1 MNYLKTGLAIAFT
14 TLALISADA
23 QTYTSSTDGAFGT
36 GSNWAGGTAPPLSG
50 QSFGS
55 VTVQNNM
62 STSGSY
68 TVGSFALS
76 VSAGKTFTVNGN
88 LTLSNSG
95 GTIDVYGTLI
105 VTGTLTASANTGS
118 FFVHPGGQVIIQ
130 GAATINNNGVIKI
143 GTNAAPPPYADMVF
157 ESNVTFASGGAG
169 LTVNQNGRVAVYGNV
184 TSSGGGGQVLTVN
197 NGGQMYVNG
206 NITLTGNGDQ
216 IVNNNS
222 TSPFGLYVNGTTTNT
237 GGGATTTT
245 NEGTKA
251 DMLSGDPSFYSWVA
265 SQPSSPLPVT
275 LTQFKI
281 GAQNANSIQV
291 LWATASEVN
300 FDYFELEKS
309 VNNTEFIKV
318 AQVQGHGTTK
328 VQHEYSFTDQD
339 PMIGSNFY
347 RLKAVDVDGHTE
359 TFTVIVANFIA
370 QKEISVYPNP
380 LTDGNLHINLNFET
394 GASTV
399 VTISDTFGV
408 TKASATFTE
417 SQVIFPITL
426 EPGVYVVT
434 IVNGSYK
441 EVKRLVINR

>member
-1 MNYLKTGLAIAFT
+1 MNYLKTGLAIALSAF
-14 TLALISADA
+14 AMISATA
-23 QTYTSSTDGAFGT
+23 QTFTSSADGAFST
-36 GSNWAGGTAPPLSG
+36 GSNWSGGTAPPLSG
-50 QSFGS
+50 QSYGS

-76 VSAGKTFTVNGN
+76 VSASKTFTINGN

-118 FFVHPGGQVIIQ
+118 FFVHPGGKVIIQ
-130 GAATINNNGVIKI
+130 GAATINNNGVIKV
-143 GTNAAPPPYADMVF
+143 GTAAAPPPYADMVF

-206 NITLTGNGDQ
+206 NIALTGNGDQ

-222 TSPFGLYVNGTTTNT
+222 TSPFGLYVNGTTTNS

-245 NEGTKA
+245 NEGNKA
-251 DMLSGDPSFYSWVA
+251 AMLSGDPSFYTWVA
-265 SQPSSPLPVT
+265 SQPSSPLPIT
-275 LTQFKI
+275 LTAFKI
-281 GAQNANSIQV
+281 GSINAGAIEV
-291 LWATASEVN
+291 LWTTASELN
-300 FDYFELEKS
+300 FNYFELEKS
-309 VNNTEFIKV
+309 VNGTEFNKI

-328 VQHEYSFTDQD
+328 VQHEYSFSDQD
-339 PMIGSNFY
+339 PIIGSNFY

-359 TFTVIVANFIA
+359 TFNVIVASFVA
-370 QKEISVYPNP
+370 QKDISVYPNP
-380 LTDGNLHINLNFET
+380 LNDGNLHINLNFET
-394 GASTV
+394 GAATS
-399 VTISDTFGV
+399 VTITDTFGV
-408 TKASATFTE
+408 TKATATFTE
-417 SQVIFPITL
+417 QQALFPITL
-426 EPGVYVVT
+426 ESGVYLIT

>member
-1 MNYLKTGLAIAFT
+1 MNNLKTGLAIAFFF
-14 TLALISADA
+14 LVLVSANA
-23 QTYTSSTDGAFGT
+23 QTYTSSTDGAFST

-62 STSGSY
+62 NTSGSY

-76 VSAGKTFTVNGN
+76 VSSGKTFTINGN

-105 VTGTLTASANTGS
+105 VTGTLTASANPGS

-130 GAATINNNGVIKI
+130 GAATINNNAVIKI

-157 ESNVTFASGGAG
+157 ESNVALASGGAG
-169 LTVNQNGRVAVYGNV
+169 MTVNQNGRVAVYGNL
-184 TSSGGGGQVLTVN
+184 TSSTGGGQSLTIN

-206 NITLTGNGDQ
+206 NVAFTGGGDQ
-216 IVNNNS
+216 ITNNNS

-237 GGGATTTT
+237 GGGATTTS
-245 NEGTKA
+245 NKGTKA

-265 SQPSSPLPVT
+265 SQPGSPLPVT
-275 LTQFKI
+275 LTEFKI
-281 GAQNANSIQV
+281 GTQNANSIQV
-291 LWATASEVN
+291 LWTTASELN

-309 VNNTEFIKV
+309 VNNTEFTKI
-318 AQVQGHGTTK
+318 AQVAGHGTTK

-359 TFTVIVANFIA
+359 TFNVIVANFAA
-370 QKEISVYPNP
+370 QKDISVYPNP
-380 LTDGNLHINLNFET
+380 LTNGNLHINLNFET
-394 GASTV
+394 GAATA
-399 VTISDTFGV
+399 VTISDTFGA

-417 SQVIFPITL
+417 SNVIFPITL
-426 EPGVYVVT
+426 DPGVYVIT
-434 IVNGSYK
+434 IVNESYK